1 MSNSLHIKR
10 DALAAAYARRTP
22 EQLKDIIHKYE
33 GIIEIGNASSTQ
45 FAEIHIAAAE
55 QALEAKA
62 TPKKSD
68 SSFFHWGG
76 RSKRAKRSRAKKSK
90 RTRRNR

>member
-22 EQLKDIIHKYE
+22 EQLDNIIKKYE
-33 GIIEIGNASSTQ
+33 GIIEIGNTSSIQ
-45 FAEIHIAAAE
+45 FAEIHIAAAK
-55 QALEAKA
+55 QALEA
-62 TPKKSD
+62 KKSD
-68 SSFFHWGG
+68 SSFFRWGG